1 MNKHAIL
8 RIARYLMKTRDKG
21 MVLWPN
27 ETSLELWCDADVCGN
42 WDPDI
47 AHVDRATAK
56 SRTL

>member
-1 MNKHAIL
+1 
-8 RIARYLMKTRDKG
+8 MKTRDKG